1 MHKVYISE
9 FIKQVQSKGNHK
21 VQCSK
26 FKVQS
31 KSNMRELIKE
41 IWSTSKRN
49 KLRTSLTGFAVA
61 WGIFM
66 LIFLLGAGNGLINA
80 QLQQSTRFLANSMRV
95 FPGETSKAYKG
106 LKEGRSITLN
116 DRDILI
122 SNQTYGQYVDDVGG
136 RLEQYNVNINYGD
149 NYVASQSL
157 VGVAPTHPKI
167 DKTELIAGRF
177 INEIDM
183 KEQRKNVVLSR
194 SQAKELCK
202 DYRSLV
208 GKNVKISNLNFQVVG
223 IYKDDES
230 RNNTE
235 AFIAYSTI
243 KTIYAKGDDAGSLEF
258 TIKNLKTREDNKQF
272 EKNYRASINNNHQ
285 AAPDDERTIWLWNR
299 YMDNIQ
305 MNQGIAI
312 MQTALWIVGLFTL
325 LSGIVGVSNI
335 MLITVKERTR
345 EFGVRKAIG
354 AKPWSILKL
363 IITESII
370 ITSFFGYIGMV
381 CGVAANEIMDA
392 TIGHTTVDTG
402 LFKAAMFVNPTVG
415 LGTCI
420 GATITIVIAGTIA
433 GLIPAIKAA
442 RIRPIEALRAE

>member
-1 MHKVYISE
+1 
-9 FIKQVQSKGNHK
+9 
-21 VQCSK
+21 
-26 FKVQS
+26 
-31 KSNMRELIKE
+31 MRELIKE

-136 RLEQYNVNINYGD
+136 RLEQNNVNINYGD

-258 TIKNLKTREDNKQF
+258 TIKNLKTKEDNKQF

-420 GATITIVIAGTIA
+420 GATIAIVIAGTIA

>member
-1 MHKVYISE
+1 
-9 FIKQVQSKGNHK
+9 
-21 VQCSK
+21 
-26 FKVQS
+26 
-31 KSNMRELIKE
+31 MRELIKE

-116 DRDILI
+116 DKDILI
-122 SNQTYGQYVDDVGG
+122 SNKTYGQYVDDVGG

-202 DYRSLV
+202 DYHSLV

-299 YMDNIQ
+299 YVDNIQ

-415 LGTCI
+415 IGTCI

>member
-1 MHKVYISE
+1 MNSSLFTLHSSLLSE
-9 FIKQVQSKGNHK
+9 V
-21 VQCSK
+21 
-26 FKVQS
+26 
-31 KSNMRELIKE
+31 
-41 IWSTSKRN
+41 WSTSKRN

-116 DRDILI
+116 DKDILI
-122 SNQTYGQYVDDVGG
+122 SNKTYGQYVDDVGG

-183 KEQRKNVVLSR
+183 KDQRKNVVLSR

-258 TIKNLKTREDNKQF
+258 TIKNLKTKEDNEQF

-285 AAPDDERTIWLWNR
+285 AAPDDDRTIWLWNR

-415 LGTCI
+415 IGTCI

>member
-1 MHKVYISE
+1 MHMNSSLFTLHSSLLSE
-9 FIKQVQSKGNHK
+9 V
-21 VQCSK
+21 
-26 FKVQS
+26 
-31 KSNMRELIKE
+31 
-41 IWSTSKRN
+41 WSTSKRN

-116 DRDILI
+116 DKDILI
-122 SNQTYGQYVDDVGG
+122 SNKTYGQYVDDVGG

-208 GKNVKISNLNFQVVG
+208 GRNVKISNLNFQVVG

-285 AAPDDERTIWLWNR
+285 AAPDDDRTIWLWNR

-402 LFKAAMFVNPTVG
+402 LFKAAMFVTPTVG
-415 LGTCI
+415 IGTCI

>member
-1 MHKVYISE
+1 
-9 FIKQVQSKGNHK
+9 
-21 VQCSK
+21 
-26 FKVQS
+26 
-31 KSNMRELIKE
+31 MRELIKE

-122 SNQTYGQYVDDVGG
+122 SNETYGQYVDDVGG

-167 DKTELIAGRF
+167 DKTELIDGRF

-183 KEQRKNVVLSR
+183 KDQRKNVVLSR

-202 DYRSLV
+202 DYHSLV

-299 YMDNIQ
+299 YVDNIQ

-420 GATITIVIAGTIA
+420 GATIAIVIAGTIA

>member
-1 MHKVYISE
+1 
-9 FIKQVQSKGNHK
+9 
-21 VQCSK
+21 
-26 FKVQS
+26 
-31 KSNMRELIKE
+31 MRELIKE

-183 KEQRKNVVLSR
+183 KDQRKNVVLSR

-230 RNNTE
+230 RNNTD

-258 TIKNLKTREDNKQF
+258 TIKNLKTKEDNEQF

-392 TIGHTTVDTG
+392 TIGHTTIDTG

-415 LGTCI
+415 IGTCI